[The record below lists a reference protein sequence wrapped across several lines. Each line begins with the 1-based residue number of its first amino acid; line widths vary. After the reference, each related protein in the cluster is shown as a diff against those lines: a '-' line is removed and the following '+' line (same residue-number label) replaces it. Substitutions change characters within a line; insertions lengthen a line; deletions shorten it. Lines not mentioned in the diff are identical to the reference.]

1 MKALGSR
8 RDPDNTRLNT
18 IEGKKKDTGLWPLA
32 APELVMISVV
42 GYCWERKHI
51 LLLMLKVLIK
61 ELFLWLIK
69 GSIYSSNVLF
79 F

>member
-32 APELVMISVV
+32 APELV
-42 GYCWERKHI
+42 
-51 LLLMLKVLIK
+51 
-61 ELFLWLIK
+61 
-69 GSIYSSNVLF
+69 
-79 F
+79 